1 LTAFAQAALQALTTV
16 GAAAPLATRSGFFVA
31 VQAGQDGSAAWTS
44 ASGES
49 SDGRRPQGEAPGTM
63 ERAVAATGMEGNGVP
78 DSAMTL
84 SVPTSADGTVRWPA
98 GTRLV
103 DMFA

>member
-1 LTAFAQAALQALTTV
+1 
-16 GAAAPLATRSGFFVA
+16 
-31 VQAGQDGSAAWTS
+31 
-44 ASGES
+44 
-49 SDGRRPQGEAPGTM
+49 M